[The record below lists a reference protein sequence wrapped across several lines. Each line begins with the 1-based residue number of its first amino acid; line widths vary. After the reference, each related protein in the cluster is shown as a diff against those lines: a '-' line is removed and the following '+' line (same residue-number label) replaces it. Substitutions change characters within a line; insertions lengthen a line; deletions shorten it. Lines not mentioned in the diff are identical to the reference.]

1 MRRPVLAAMSAVSV
15 VVLGVS
21 FQGSRQGHV
30 AALHPAAVGLVVEQA
45 PASAAPSLLPTP
57 RATRPSLPAAPRV
70 AAPTA
75 RTTSARP
82 LAPLTTRAPVTRSP
96 VTRAPVTKAPAPTS
110 VTVNGTAVDTPYGPV
125 QVQITVRGG
134 HVVRA
139 DAIDYP
145 QGGGRDQEI
154 NSRAVPQLDSE
165 AVRADSAQID
175 TVSGATYTSDGYRQ
189 SLQSALD
196 AAHQAGAR

>member
-30 AALHPAAVGLVVEQA
+30 AALHPAAAGLVVEQA
-45 PASAAPSLLPTP
+45 PASAAPSLLPTT
-57 RATRPSLPAAPRV
+57 RATRPSLPAAPRAV
-70 AAPTA
+70 APTA
-75 RTTSARP
+75 RATSARP
-82 LAPLTTRAPVTRSP
+82 LAHPTTQAP

-110 VTVNGTAVDTPYGPV
+110 VTVNGTAVDTRYGPV